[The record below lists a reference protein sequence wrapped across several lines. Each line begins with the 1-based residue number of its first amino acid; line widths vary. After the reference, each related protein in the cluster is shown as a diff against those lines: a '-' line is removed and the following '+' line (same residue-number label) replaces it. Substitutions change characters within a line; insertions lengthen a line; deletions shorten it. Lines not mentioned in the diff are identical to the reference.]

1 MSATSSN
8 GPTDS
13 DLACQ
18 ARLLQDVS
26 RTFALTIPQ
35 LPHRL
40 RWPVTNAYLLCRI
53 ADTIEDEPA
62 LSLAQ
67 KQAFL
72 DRFVQMI
79 AGREDATLFARDLSA
94 LLSSSTTEQE
104 RDLVA
109 RSNRVIRITASLN
122 SSQRAAIVRCLRI
135 MSRGMMEF
143 QETRVPVG
151 LKDLACL
158 DRYCYYVAGVV
169 GEMLTELF
177 CDYSAEVNKQR
188 QDLLALSVAYAR
200 GLQMTNILKDLWD
213 DRRRG
218 VCWLPRDVFRAS
230 GFDLERLAPGKAD
243 PRFLKGFFEIVAVA
257 MRQLRDGLRYVLLIP
272 AHEAGLRRYL
282 LWSLGLSVLTLRSL
296 YRTPSFGN
304 GRNVKL
310 SRLSV
315 VALVVLTSVLARSDS
330 ALKFLF
336 TTVTRGL
343 PGTVKLQTAKSL
355 NIGS

>member
-1 MSATSSN
+1 MSGTSSKR
-8 GPTDS
+8 PTDS
-13 DLACQ
+13 DLAWQ

-26 RTFALTIPQ
+26 RTFAFTIPQ

-53 ADTIEDEPA
+53 ADTIEDEHA

-72 DRFVQMI
+72 ERFVRVA
-79 AGREDATLFARDLSA
+79 AGHGDATSFSRDLGS
-94 LLSSSTTEQE
+94 LLSSSTARHE

-109 RSNRVIRITASLN
+109 HCRRVIGITARLGSG
-122 SSQRAAIVRCLRI
+122 QRGAIVRCLRI
-135 MSRGMMEF
+135 MSGGMLEF
-143 QETRVPVG
+143 QQNRNPVG
-151 LKDLACL
+151 LKDCSSL

-188 QDLLALSVAYAR
+188 KDLLALSVSYAQ

-218 VCWLPRDVFRAS
+218 ACWLPRDVFRES
-230 GFDLERLAPGKAD
+230 GFDLDRLSPGEVD
-243 PRFLKGFFEIVAVA
+243 PGFLKGFFELVGIA
-257 MRQLRDGLRYVLLIP
+257 RGQLWEGLRYVLLIP
-272 AHEAGLRRYL
+272 GHETGLRRYL
-282 LWSLGLSVLTLRSL
+282 LWSLGLSVLMLRSL
-296 YRTPSFGN
+296 YRTPSFRK
-304 GRNVKL
+304 GRNIRL

-315 VALVVLTSVLARSDS
+315 AVLVVLTSILARSNS

-336 TTVTRGL
+336 KSVTRGL
-343 PGTVKLQTAKSL
+343 PGAAQP
-355 NIGS
+355 

>member
-1 MSATSSN
+1 MSKTPAN

-62 LSLAQ
+62 LSLVQ

-72 DRFVQMI
+72 DRFVQVI
-79 AGREDATLFARDLSA
+79 AGHENASLFARDLGV
-94 LLSSSTTEQE
+94 LLSSSTTEHE

-109 RSNRVIRITASLN
+109 RCHRVIRITASLG
-122 SSQRAAIVRCLRI
+122 SSQRGAIVRCLRI
-135 MSRGMMEF
+135 MSGGMMEF
-143 QETRVPVG
+143 QVPQGPVG
-151 LKDLACL
+151 LKDISCL

-177 CDYSAEVNKQR
+177 CDYSAEVNKR
-188 QDLLALSVAYAR
+188 RKDLLALSVAYAQ
-200 GLQMTNILKDLWD
+200 GLQMTNILKDVWD
-213 DRRRG
+213 DKRRG

-230 GFDLERLAPGKAD
+230 GFDLDRLAPSEVD
-243 PRFLKGFFEIVAVA
+243 PKFLKGLFQLLAITG
-257 MRQLRDGLRYVLLIP
+257 RQLRDGLRYVLLIP
-272 AHEAGLRRYL
+272 AHETGLRRYL

-296 YRTPSFGN
+296 YRTPSFRS
-304 GRNVKL
+304 GRNIKL

-315 VALVVLTSVLARSDS
+315 AALLVLTSVLARSDS

-343 PGTVKLQTAKSL
+343 PGATRQ
-355 NIGS
+355 

>member
-8 GPTDS
+8 GPS
-13 DLACQ
+13 RNDLACQ

-62 LSLAQ
+62 LSPAQ
-67 KQAFL
+67 KQAFW
-72 DRFVQMI
+72 DRFVQVI
-79 AGREDATLFARDLSA
+79 AGHEEAASFARDLGA
-94 LLSSSTTEQE
+94 LLSSSTARQE

-109 RSNRVIRITASLN
+109 SFGRVIRITAMLRP
-122 SSQRAAIVRCLRI
+122 SQRAAIVRCLRI

-143 QETRVPVG
+143 QRNPNPAG
-151 LKDLACL
+151 LKDCSCL

-177 CDYSAEVNKQR
+177 CDYSAAVNDQR
-188 QDLLALSVAYAR
+188 KDLLALSVAYAQ

-213 DRRRG
+213 DKRRG
-218 VCWLPRDVFRAS
+218 VCWLPRDLFRES
-230 GFDLERLAPGKAD
+230 GYELDRLSPGEAD
-243 PRFLKGFFEIVAVA
+243 PRFLAGFFELVAITG
-257 MRQLRDGLRYVLLIP
+257 RRLRDGLRYVLLIP
-272 AHEAGLRRYL
+272 THETGLRRYL
-282 LWSLGLSVLTLRSL
+282 AWSLGLSVLTLRSL
-296 YRTPSFGN
+296 YTRPSFRN
-304 GRNVKL
+304 GRNTRL
-310 SRLSV
+310 SWLSV
-315 VALVVLTSVLARSDS
+315 VALIVLTSLLARSDS

-336 TTVTRGL
+336 KAATRGL
-343 PGTVKLQTAKSL
+343 PRAAQA
-355 NIGS
+355 

>member
-1 MSATSSN
+1 MSVTSSN

-18 ARLLQDVS
+18 AQLLQDVS

-35 LPHRL
+35 LPNRL

-67 KQAFL
+67 KQVFL
-72 DRFVQMI
+72 DRFLQVI
-79 AGREDATLFARDLSA
+79 AGRQEATPFARDLGA
-94 LLSSSTTEQE
+94 LLSSSTTESE

-109 RSNRVIRITASLN
+109 CCHRVIRITASLR
-122 SSQRAAIVRCLRI
+122 SGQRGAILRCLRI

-143 QETRVPVG
+143 QQNPNAVG
-151 LKDLACL
+151 LTDLASL
-158 DRYCYYVAGVV
+158 DRYCYTVAGVV

-177 CDYSAEVNKQR
+177 CDYSSEVDKQR
-188 QDLLALSVAYAR
+188 RDLLALSVAYAQ

-213 DRRRG
+213 DWRRG
-218 VCWLPRDVFRAS
+218 VCWLPRDVFRKS
-230 GFDLERLAPGKAD
+230 GFELDRLSPGEVD
-243 PRFLKGFFEIVAVA
+243 PGFVKGFFELVGITW
-257 MRQLRDGLRYVLLIP
+257 RQLRDGLRYVLLIP
-272 AHEAGLRRYL
+272 ARETGLRRYL

-296 YRTPSFGN
+296 CTTPSFRN
-304 GRNVKL
+304 GRNIRL

-315 VALVVLTSVLARSDS
+315 AALIVLTSVLARSDS
-330 ALKFLF
+330 ALKLLF
-336 TTVTRGL
+336 KMATRGL
-343 PGTVKLQTAKSL
+343 PGAAQPYAADLSHAER
-355 NIGS
+355 

>member
-8 GPTDS
+8 APTDS

-35 LPHRL
+35 LPRRL

-72 DRFVQMI
+72 DRLVQMI
-79 AGREDATLFARDLSA
+79 ASRDNATPFARDLGA

-104 RDLVA
+104 RELVA
-109 RSNRVIRITASLN
+109 SCSRVIRITASLR
-122 SSQRAAIVRCLRI
+122 SSQRGAIVRCLRI

-143 QETRVPVG
+143 QQSPNPVG
-151 LKDLACL
+151 LKDCACL

-177 CDYSAEVNKQR
+177 CDYSAEVNKHR
-188 QDLLALSVAYAR
+188 KDLLALSVAYAQ

-213 DRRRG
+213 DKRRG
-218 VCWLPRDVFRAS
+218 VCWLPRDVFRKS
-230 GFDLERLAPGKAD
+230 GYELDRLSPGEAD
-243 PRFLKGFFEIVAVA
+243 PRFLDGIFELVAIT
-257 MRQLRDGLRYVLLIP
+257 RGQLRDGLRYVLLIP

-282 LWSLGLSVLTLRSL
+282 LWSLGLSVLALRRL
-296 YRTPSFGN
+296 YRMPSFRNGGN
-304 GRNVKL
+304 ITV
-310 SRLSV
+310 SRWSV
-315 VALVVLTSVLARSDS
+315 AALMGLTSILARSDS

-336 TTVTRGL
+336 KVATRGL
-343 PGTVKLQTAKSL
+343 PSAAQP
-355 NIGS
+355 

>member
-1 MSATSSN
+1 MSTTSSN

-13 DLACQ
+13 DLAYQ
-18 ARLLQDVS
+18 AQLLQDVS

-35 LPHRL
+35 LPNRL

-67 KQAFL
+67 KQAFWE
-72 DRFVQMI
+72 RFVQVI
-79 AGREDATLFARDLSA
+79 AGHEDATPFAHDLGA

-109 RSNRVIRITASLN
+109 GCNRVIRITARLR
-122 SSQRAAIVRCLRI
+122 SSQRRAIMRCLQI

-143 QETRVPVG
+143 QQNTTPAG
-151 LKDLACL
+151 LNDLSCL

-177 CDYSAEVNKQR
+177 CDYSAEVDKQR
-188 QDLLALSVAYAR
+188 EGLLALSVAYAQ

-213 DRRRG
+213 DKRRG
-218 VCWLPRDVFRAS
+218 ACWLPRDVFRAS
-230 GFDLERLAPGKAD
+230 GFELDWLSPGKAD
-243 PRFLKGFFEIVAVA
+243 PRFLDGFFELVAITG
-257 MRQLRDGLRYVLLIP
+257 RQLRDGLQYILLIP
-272 AHEAGLRRYL
+272 AHETGLRRYL
-282 LWSLGLSVLTLRSL
+282 LWSLGLAVLTLRGL
-296 YRTPSFGN
+296 YTTPSFRN
-304 GRNVKL
+304 GHNIKL

-315 VALVVLTSVLARSDS
+315 AALIVLTSTLTRSDS
-330 ALKFLF
+330 ALKLLF
-336 TTVTRGL
+336 KTVTRGL
-343 PGTVKLQTAKSL
+343 PSAAQPQTANSSHA
-355 NIGS
+355 GR

>member
-1 MSATSSN
+1 MSTTSSN

-13 DLACQ
+13 DLAYQ
-18 ARLLQDVS
+18 AQLLQDVS

-35 LPHRL
+35 LPNGL

-67 KQAFL
+67 KQVFWE
-72 DRFVQMI
+72 RFVQVI
-79 AGREDATLFARDLSA
+79 AGHEDATPFAHDLGA

-109 RSNRVIRITASLN
+109 GCNRVIRITARLR
-122 SSQRAAIVRCLRI
+122 SSQRRAIVRCLQI

-143 QETRVPVG
+143 QQNTTPAG
-151 LKDLACL
+151 LKDLSCL

-177 CDYSAEVNKQR
+177 CDYSPEVDKQR
-188 QDLLALSVAYAR
+188 EGLLALSVAYAQ

-218 VCWLPRDVFRAS
+218 ACWLPRDVFRAS
-230 GFDLERLAPGKAD
+230 GFELDRLSPGKAD
-243 PRFLKGFFEIVAVA
+243 PRFVEGFFELVAITG
-257 MRQLRDGLRYVLLIP
+257 RQLRDGLQYILLIP
-272 AHEAGLRRYL
+272 AHETGLRRYL
-282 LWSLGLSVLTLRSL
+282 LWSLGLAVLTLRSL
-296 YRTPSFGN
+296 YTTPSFRN
-304 GRNVKL
+304 GHNIKL

-315 VALVVLTSVLARSDS
+315 AALIVLTSTLSRSDS
-330 ALKFLF
+330 ALKLLF
-336 TTVTRGL
+336 KTVTRGL
-343 PGTVKLQTAKSL
+343 PSAAQP
-355 NIGS
+355 

>member
-8 GPTDS
+8 GPSHS

-62 LSLAQ
+62 LSPAQ
-67 KQAFL
+67 KQAFW
-72 DRFVQMI
+72 DRFVQVI
-79 AGREDATLFARDLSA
+79 AGHEEAASFARDLGA
-94 LLSSSTTEQE
+94 LLSSSTAKPE

-109 RSNRVIRITASLN
+109 SFSHVIRITAMLRSN
-122 SSQRAAIVRCLRI
+122 QRAAIVRCLRI

-143 QETRVPVG
+143 QRNPNPAG
-151 LKDLACL
+151 LKDCSCL

-177 CDYSAEVNKQR
+177 CDYSAAVNDQR
-188 QDLLALSVAYAR
+188 KDLLALSVAYAQ

-213 DRRRG
+213 DQRRG
-218 VCWLPRDVFRAS
+218 VCWLPRDLFRES
-230 GFDLERLAPGKAD
+230 GYELDRLAPGEAD
-243 PRFLKGFFEIVAVA
+243 PRFLTGFFELVAITG
-257 MRQLRDGLRYVLLIP
+257 RRLRDGLQYVLLIP
-272 AHEAGLRRYL
+272 THETGLRRYL
-282 LWSLGLSVLTLRSL
+282 AWSLGLSVLTLRSL
-296 YRTPSFGN
+296 YTRPSFRN
-304 GRNVKL
+304 GRNTRP

-315 VALVVLTSVLARSDS
+315 VALIILTSLLARSDS

-336 TTVTRGL
+336 KAATRGL
-343 PGTVKLQTAKSL
+343 PRAAQA
-355 NIGS
+355 

>member
-18 ARLLQDVS
+18 AQLLQEVS

-62 LSLAQ
+62 LSPAQ
-67 KQAFL
+67 KQAFW
-72 DRFVQMI
+72 DRFVQVI
-79 AGREDATLFARDLSA
+79 AGHEDATSFARDLGA
-94 LLSSSTTEQE
+94 LLSSATAKQE

-109 RSNRVIRITASLN
+109 SCNRVIRVTATLRP
-122 SSQRAAIVRCLRI
+122 SQRGAIVRCLRI

-143 QETRVPVG
+143 QRNPNPVG
-151 LKDLACL
+151 LKDCSCL

-177 CDYSAEVNKQR
+177 CDYSAAVNAQR
-188 QDLLALSVAYAR
+188 KDLLALSVAYAQ

-213 DRRRG
+213 DKRRG
-218 VCWLPRDVFRAS
+218 VCWLPRDVFRES
-230 GFDLERLAPGKAD
+230 GYELERLSPGESD
-243 PRFLKGFFEIVAVA
+243 PRFLNGIFELVAITG
-257 MRQLRDGLRYVLLIP
+257 RRLRDGLRYILLIP
-272 AHEAGLRRYL
+272 AHETGLRRYL
-282 LWSLGLSVLTLRSL
+282 LWSLGLSVLMLRRL
-296 YRTPSFGN
+296 YRTPSFRN
-304 GRNVKL
+304 GRTIKL
-310 SRLSV
+310 SRWSV
-315 VALVVLTSVLARSDS
+315 AGLIFLTSVLARSDS

-336 TTVTRGL
+336 KTATRGL
-343 PGTVKLQTAKSL
+343 PGGAQA
-355 NIGS
+355 

>member
-8 GPTDS
+8 GPADS

-62 LSLAQ
+62 LPLAQ

-72 DRFVQMI
+72 DRFVQVI

-94 LLSSSTTEQE
+94 QLSSSTTRQE

-109 RSNRVIRITASLN
+109 SSNRVIRITACLRSG
-122 SSQRAAIVRCLRI
+122 QRAAIARCLRI

-143 QETRVPVG
+143 QQTQVPVG
-151 LKDLACL
+151 LKDLSCL

-177 CDYSAEVNKQR
+177 CAYSAEVGKR
-188 QDLLALSVAYAR
+188 RKDLLALSAAYAQ

-213 DRRRG
+213 DKRRG
-218 VCWLPRDVFRAS
+218 VCWLPRDVFQAS
-230 GFDLERLAPGKAD
+230 GFDLDRLAPGEAD
-243 PRFLKGFFEIVAVA
+243 PRFLKGFFEMVAITG
-257 MRQLRDGLRYVLLIP
+257 RQLRDGLGYVLLIP

-296 YRTPSFGN
+296 YGTPSFRN
-304 GRNVKL
+304 GRNIKL

-315 VALVVLTSVLARSDS
+315 AALIVLTSVLARWDS
-330 ALKFLF
+330 ALKCLF
-336 TTVTRGL
+336 RTATRGL
-343 PGTVKLQTAKSL
+343 PGAARP
-355 NIGS
+355 

>member
-18 ARLLQDVS
+18 AQLLQDVS

-35 LPHRL
+35 LPKRL

-72 DRFVQMI
+72 DRFVQVI
-79 AGREDATLFARDLSA
+79 AGGEEATPFARDLGA
-94 LLSSSTTEQE
+94 ALSSSTTEPE

-109 RSNRVIRITASLN
+109 CCNRVIRITASLR
-122 SSQRAAIVRCLRI
+122 SSQRGAIVRCLRI

-143 QETRVPVG
+143 QQNPNAVG
-151 LKDLACL
+151 LKDLASL
-158 DRYCYYVAGVV
+158 DRYCYTVAGVV

-177 CDYSAEVNKQR
+177 CDYSSEVGRQR
-188 QDLLALSVAYAR
+188 RDLLALSVAYAQ

-213 DRRRG
+213 DWRRG
-218 VCWLPRDVFRAS
+218 VCWLPRDVFRKS
-230 GFDLERLAPGKAD
+230 GFELDRLSPGEAD
-243 PRFLKGFFEIVAVA
+243 PRFVKGFLELVGITWC
-257 MRQLRDGLRYVLLIP
+257 RLRDGLRYVLLIP
-272 AHEAGLRRYL
+272 ARETGLRRYL

-296 YRTPSFGN
+296 CTTPSFRS
-304 GRNVKL
+304 GRNIRL

-315 VALVVLTSVLARSDS
+315 AALIVLTSVLARSDS
-330 ALKFLF
+330 ALKLLF
-336 TTVTRGL
+336 KTATRGL
-343 PGTVKLQTAKSL
+343 PGAAQPYAADLSHAER
-355 NIGS
+355 

>member
-8 GPTDS
+8 GPTDG
-13 DLACQ
+13 DLSCQ

-53 ADTIEDEPA
+53 ADTVEDEPA

-72 DRFVQMI
+72 DRLVQMI
-79 AGREDATLFARDLSA
+79 AGREDATPFARDLGS

-109 RSNRVIRITASLN
+109 NCSRVIRITASLR
-122 SSQRAAIVRCLRI
+122 SSQRGAIVRCLRI
-135 MSRGMMEF
+135 MSGGMMEF
-143 QETRVPVG
+143 QRNPNPVG
-151 LKDLACL
+151 LKDCSCL

-188 QDLLALSVAYAR
+188 KGLLELSVAYAQ

-230 GFDLERLAPGKAD
+230 GFELDRLSPGEAD
-243 PRFLKGFFEIVAVA
+243 PRFLDGFLELVAITV
-257 MRQLRDGLRYVLLIP
+257 RLLRDGLRYVLLIP

-282 LWSLGLSVLTLRSL
+282 LWSLGLSVLTLRRL
-296 YRTPSFGN
+296 YRTPSFMS
-304 GRNVKL
+304 GRNIRL

-315 VALVVLTSVLARSDS
+315 LALIVLSSVLARSDS

-336 TTVTRGL
+336 KAVTRGL
-343 PGTVKLQTAKSL
+343 PVAAQPQTVNSL
-355 NIGS
+355 HIER